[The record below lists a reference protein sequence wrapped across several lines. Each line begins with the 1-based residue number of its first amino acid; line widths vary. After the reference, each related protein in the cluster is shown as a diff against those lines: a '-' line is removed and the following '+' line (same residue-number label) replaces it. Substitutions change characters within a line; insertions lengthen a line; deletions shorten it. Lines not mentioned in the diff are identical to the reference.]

1 MMSLGKIAFL
11 YPGQGSQKVGM
22 GSELLKAAPALFES
36 YLGQSNAA
44 TGIPVTQ
51 YCLEGPLEMLS
62 QTHVAQ
68 PALFAHSLALT
79 EYVRQLGLYP
89 DMVVG
94 HSLGEYTAAV
104 AAGVLSF
111 AEGIYLVSQRGKLM
125 YQLQNEQPG
134 AMAAIVGLA
143 PEILFD
149 LCASIS
155 KKHLVAVTNWNTP
168 TQFVV
173 SGTEDAVQALLEV
186 VRRFKNVRAMRLAVK
201 GAFHSSLMAPVQ
213 SALTAIMQDLTWC
226 DAQVPLVANVS
237 GAILTSSQHIRQEL
251 IAQITSP
258 VQWVSCVETLIRA
271 GCDTFIELGASQVL
285 TRLVR
290 SIAPDCKTFA
300 VDAPEKIAALA
311 ATFNRT
317 VYT

>member
-1 MMSLGKIAFL
+1 MSLGKIAFL

-22 GSELLKAAPALFES
+22 GSELLRAAPDLFEN
-36 YLGQSNAA
+36 YLGRSNAV
-44 TGIPVTQ
+44 TGIPVTR

-79 EYVRQLGLYP
+79 VHMHQLGLHP

-111 AEGIYLVSQRGKLM
+111 EDGLFLVSQRGKLM
-125 YQLQNEQPG
+125 YQIQNEQPG

-143 PEILFD
+143 PEILYD

-155 KKHLVAVTNWNTP
+155 EKHLVAVTNWNAP
-168 TQFVV
+168 AQFVV
-173 SGTEDAVQALLEV
+173 SGTEDAVQMLLET
-186 VRRFKNVRAMRLAVK
+186 VRNFKHVRAMRLPVK

-213 SALTAIMQDLTWC
+213 SALTAVMQNLTWC

-258 VQWVSCVETLIRA
+258 VQWVRCVETLLQA

-290 SIAPDCKTFA
+290 SIAPDSKAFA
-300 VDAPEKIAALA
+300 VDSPEKMAALA
-311 ATFNRT
+311 ATLDRP
-317 VYT
+317 VYI